1 MTSEPMTPPRA
12 PLHHPTTP
20 GTCRSGLS
28 VKNTFIEYSDSDSDS
43 EDIIFA
49 RSWPSTKRGGDVTAS
64 LVAQYAAMK
73 PTLEVSSARTSEAE
87 TDAVAQASAAGSTD
101 FGGVSSRVSEA
112 GTEGQEAETRGTSAW
127 VRAGQPSLIIP
138 ESPQHAGGEAQAQ
151 EVYSQQHQ
159 LLALLQHQQQVQN
172 HQLQQLLAI
181 QTRDQLVARLQAE
194 QGEYA
199 EAGEVPGGNAALAAA
214 QLAQLAQQGDQ
225 QALVLLQLLCQA
237 ESPGA
242 GAPARAAGGRTAERV
257 VPMGSPGHTA
267 QRVRPPAPVVLGTP
281 SRPTRISLAVSA
293 AASPKSCASP
303 TRTAMRVLP
312 VREVVPAAT
321 PVRARAPVTPQ
332 APAEEPVEEPVELER
347 PEEPVVAE
355 EEPASPRGSGS
366 ESGSEVEDDQVRRCR
381 EGLDPLPSVGSVG
394 HFDGTCK
401 RCCFHPKGRC
411 ENGADCHFCHFDH
424 ERKKRTSKKKKLA
437 RRRRRQD
444 EDDCQYKMNS
454 YASYQPVHG
463 PALVQQVAQHH
474 ADQLHQLQLQQQ
486 QLELQHLQLHQLE
499 LQRRQLE
506 ERLQAGDAGAQ
517 AWAAPVVTMEQ
528 LQEMQSQGM
537 VVMMAQA
544 SP

>member
-1 MTSEPMTPPRA
+1 MTPPRA
-12 PLHHPTTP
+12 PLRHPATP
-20 GTCRSGLS
+20 GTGRSGLS

-64 LVAQYAAMK
+64 LIAQYAAMK
-73 PTLEVSSARTSEAE
+73 PSLEVSSARTSEAE

-112 GTEGQEAETRGTSAW
+112 GTEGHEVEPRCHSAW

-138 ESPQHAGGEAQAQ
+138 ESPQRGAEAPVPEA
-151 EVYSQQHQ
+151 YGQQHQ
-159 LLALLQHQQQVQN
+159 LLALLQQQQQLQN
-172 HQLQQLLAI
+172 HQLQQLLAL

-194 QGEYA
+194 QGEYGEPQA
-199 EAGEVPGGNAALAAA
+199 EMGGNHAALAAA

-225 QALVLLQLLCQA
+225 QALVLLQLLYQA
-237 ESPGA
+237 ESQGA
-242 GAPARAAGGRTAERV
+242 GAPGRPGAGGRTAERV

-281 SRPTRISLAVSA
+281 TRPPRVALPVAT
-293 AASPKSCASP
+293 AASPKSSASP

-312 VREVVPAAT
+312 VREVVPT
-321 PVRARAPVTPQ
+321 PARARAPVAPQ
-332 APAEEPVEEPVELER
+332 VPGEEAMPKEAEEPVAEDVVEEPV
-347 PEEPVVAE
+347 
-355 EEPASPRGSGS
+355 SPRGSES
-366 ESGSEVEDDQVRRCR
+366 ESGSEAEDEQVRRCR
-381 EGLDPLPSVGSVG
+381 EGLDPLPSVGSAG

-411 ENGADCHFCHFDH
+411 ENGADCQFCHFDH
-424 ERKKRTSKKKKLA
+424 ERQKRISKKKKKMA
-437 RRRRRQD
+437 RRRRRYD
-444 EDDCQYKMNS
+444 EDDGQYRMGCYS
-454 YASYQPVHG
+454 PCRPVQG
-463 PALVQQVAQHH
+463 AVLPFQVAQHH
-474 ADQLHQLQLQQQ
+474 AEHVHQLQLQQQ
-486 QLELQHLQLHQLE
+486 QLELHHLQLQQLE

-506 ERLQAGDAGAQ
+506 EHLQAGDGGAQ
-517 AWAAPVVTMEQ
+517 AWGAPVVTMEQ